1 MKAFFFGLAVLVA
14 VALCAAV
21 LPAALAAPV
30 IGLAVLACLFVVL
43 ATPGN
48 RAAARTALAGLALF
62 ILAPMAAYAQSASGL
77 DAVAGFGWLSIFEAL
92 PAWLV
97 AITSVV
103 TAATAI
109 TALTPTTADDKIIG
123 AILRVLNIL
132 AGNFGKN
139 TNKDDG

>member
-1 MKAFFFGLAVLVA
+1 MKAFLFGLAVLPA
-14 VALCAAV
+14 ARVALGA
-21 LPAALAAPV
+21 
-30 IGLAVLACLFVVL
+30 
-43 ATPGN
+43 
-48 RAAARTALAGLALF
+48 LALF
-62 ILAPMAAYAQSASGL
+62 ILAPMAAYAQSATGVDSGS
-77 DAVAGFGWLSIFEAL
+77 FGWLAIFEAL

-109 TALTPTTADDKIIG
+109 TALTPTTADDKIIA

-139 TNKDDG
+139 KNADDA